1 MKVHFLHLPAAN
13 RTSSVEQE
21 PFKKKNRKNIIA
33 GFYPA
38 LYFSVKYPA
47 HLIFI
52 VFLLLCSKALGLLD
66 VHSSLR
72 GTWFI
77 SRDEWAYNTGVE
89 LPEQSKSVFVVLVLP
104 QQMSR
109 ERKDLMSF
117 SLS

>member
-89 LPEQSKSVFVVLVLP
+89 LPEQSKSVFVVLFFFN
-104 QQMSR
+104 QCH
-109 ERKDLMSF
+109 EKEKT
-117 SLS
+117 